1 MVFIFSFIKKLKIII
16 SLNKR
21 LPYSQQKRRVIF
33 EKEVES
39 RKAEKNL
46 IIQWDQPKINY
57 KTSVNWVGVEN
68 ADPIAYK
75 KKYGNN
81 LTAKSKLPDYVK
93 ELDKESGFEEYCN
106 EILRNNQ
113 ELEGDIEALKYV
125 DLDKEGLSKYK
136 KYVDK
141 RKDLLLTTSL
151 QNKRQYRERNEF
163 TKKLFIKIYIFTF
176 KIN

>member
-75 KKYGNN
+75 KNM
-81 LTAKSKLPDYVK
+81 V
-93 ELDKESGFEEYCN
+93 
-106 EILRNNQ
+106 I
-113 ELEGDIEALKYV
+113 I
-125 DLDKEGLSKYK
+125 
-136 KYVDK
+136 
-141 RKDLLLTTSL
+141 
-151 QNKRQYRERNEF
+151 
-163 TKKLFIKIYIFTF
+163 
-176 KIN
+176 